1 MTRKL
6 FIGFFVLLLC
16 SGNAGLSQL
25 GRFAVNLSATWDNR
39 YSSSFSKNWPLTD
52 AEEKAD
58 GQSGSGESM
67 SESLEDDDYVSFKWS
82 SVCLS
87 GNCESL
93 GHEAEDLFK
102 SIDRETSVPPPRA

>member
-58 GQSGSGESM
+58 GESGSGESM
-67 SESLEDDDYVSFKWS
+67 SESLEDDDFVSFKWS

-102 SIDRETSVPPPRA
+102 SIDPETSVPPPRA